1 MKSPIEK
8 LWTDFYEWPERW
20 KGFDKDVPYGEEI
33 IQIYKPFLDELLS
46 RLSLKTVKR
55 HLDNLWLLGG
65 ELIREINMNP
75 KLRKKAPMDLLLDN
89 VDETGGP
96 YCRHLDS
103 EEQMR
108 AYDATCRK
116 LSKFLRKG
124 ITHGFSH

>member
-1 MKSPIEK
+1 MKSRIDK
-8 LWTDFYEWPERW
+8 LWADFYEWPERW
-20 KGFDKDVPYGEEI
+20 AGISEDVPCGEGI
-33 IQIYKPFLDELLS
+33 IAIYKPFVEGLLS
-46 RLSLKTVKR
+46 RLSLNTVKR

-75 KLRKKAPMDLLLDN
+75 KLREKVPMDLLLAN

-108 AYDATCRK
+108 AYDATCKK
-116 LSKFLRKG
+116 LFKFLQERMP
-124 ITHGFSH
+124 TEA

>member
-20 KGFDKDVPYGEEI
+20 KGFDKDVPYGEGI
-33 IQIYKPFLDELLS
+33 IQIYKPFVDELLS

-103 EEQMR
+103 EEQMS

-116 LSKFLRKG
+116 LFKFLRE
-124 ITHGFSH
+124 HRRGFL